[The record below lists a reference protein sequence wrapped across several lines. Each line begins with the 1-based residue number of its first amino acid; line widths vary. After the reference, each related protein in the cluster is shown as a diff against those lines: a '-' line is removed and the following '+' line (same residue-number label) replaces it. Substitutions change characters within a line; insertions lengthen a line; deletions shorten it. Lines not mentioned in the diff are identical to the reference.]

1 MASHHMDPQEFRRHG
16 HAVVDWIAGYLEGVE
31 ELPVRAQTQ
40 PGEVAN
46 RLPAS
51 PPEHGEAFA
60 DMLRDVDE
68 VVVPGLTHW
77 QSPNFFAYFPANTS
91 GPSVLGDLLSAGL
104 GVQGMLWSTSPAA
117 TEIEMR
123 VLDWLRQLL
132 DLPDR
137 FGWDGP
143 GGAVIADS
151 ASSANLCALLAARHR
166 AGGPDP
172 SLVVYAG
179 EHTHSSVEKAVRIAG
194 FAPDQLRLAPTD
206 AAHAMR
212 ADQLDRLIREDQAAG
227 RRPTMVA
234 ATVGT
239 TSSMAIDPL
248 PAIGDICSRTG
259 TWLHVDAA
267 MAGAAAVCPELRWI
281 HEGLQRADS
290 YCVDAH
296 KWLFT
301 NFDCTAF
308 FVADRDALTGAL
320 SVQPEYLRNA
330 ASEAGEVVDY
340 RDWQIPLGRRFRAL
354 KLWFVLRHYGA
365 AGLRHHI
372 REHVA
377 LAGELADRI
386 GDDDRFVLETRVLNL
401 VCFRHRAGD
410 DASAVMLERLNAS
423 GEIFLTH
430 TRLDGRYV
438 LRLSVGQ
445 TRTERRHV
453 ERAWSLISA
462 AADAVVTEG
471 PGGVGKRS

>member
-1 MASHHMDPQEFRRHG
+1 MSGHHMDPEEFRAHG
-16 HAVVDWIAGYLEGVE
+16 HALVDWIAGYLERVE
-31 ELPVRAQTQ
+31 DLPVRSRVA
-40 PGEVAN
+40 PGAVAD

-51 PPEHGEAFA
+51 PPEQGEPFA
-60 DMLRDVDE
+60 DMLRDVDDI
-68 VVVPGLTHW
+68 VVPGLTHW
-77 QSPNFFAYFPANTS
+77 QSPSFFGYFPANSS
-91 GPSVLGDLLSAGL
+91 GPSVLGELLSAGL

-117 TEIEMR
+117 TELEMR

-137 FGWDGP
+137 FGWDGA

-166 AGGPDP
+166 AGGADP
-172 SLVVYAG
+172 SLVVYAS

-194 FAPDQLRLAPTD
+194 LAADQLRLVPAD
-206 AAHAMR
+206 AEHAMR
-212 ADQLDRLIREDQAAG
+212 PDQLDRLVREDQAAG
-227 RRPTMVA
+227 RRPCMVA

-239 TSSMAIDPL
+239 TSSMAVDPV
-248 PAIGDICSRTG
+248 PVIGQLCSRTG
-259 TWLHVDAA
+259 IWLHVDAA

-330 ASEAGEVVDY
+330 ASDAGEVVDY

-386 GDDDRFVLETRVLNL
+386 RRDDRFELVSSVLNL

-410 DASAVMLERLNAS
+410 ATSAAILEQLNAS
-423 GEIFLTH
+423 GAIFLTH

-453 ERAWSLISA
+453 ELAWRLLSA
-462 AADAVVTEG
+462 AADAMVADNRE
-471 PGGVGKRS
+471 R